1 MKKKVLIIITIV
13 SILLIGTIAF
23 TTNEPHPYTIC
34 SSGSKEDEN
43 YLEYTYYLDRSRK
56 YILKEK
62 IVAFFGYETLSEA
75 IENEQSHK
83 EWCKETDEKVQDCK
97 ASRNGKIV
105 HSSFTSIY
113 NSNDKISYI
122 EKMKKLEEDEVLK
135 FNCIERK

>member
-1 MKKKVLIIITIV
+1 MKKKILIIITIFSV
-13 SILLIGTIAF
+13 LLIGIIIFA
-23 TTNEPHPYTIC
+23 TNKDQPYTIC
-34 SSGSKEDEN
+34 SSGSKEGEN

-62 IVAFFGYETLSEA
+62 IVTFFGYETLSEA

-97 ASRNGKIV
+97 ASRNDKIV
-105 HSSFTSIY
+105 HSSFTSVY

-122 EKMKKLEEDEVLK
+122 EEMKKLEEDEIM
-135 FNCIERK
+135 NYTCIERK